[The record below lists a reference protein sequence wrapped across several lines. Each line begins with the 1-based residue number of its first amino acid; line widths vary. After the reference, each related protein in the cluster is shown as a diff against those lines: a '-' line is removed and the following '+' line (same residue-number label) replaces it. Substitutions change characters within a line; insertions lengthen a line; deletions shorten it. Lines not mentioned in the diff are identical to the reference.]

1 MNWVYPKQPSAKWS
15 RTIYSEKMSDV
26 PTISLHWYVIVV
38 LNSYK
43 WSPLNQT
50 AYAWK
55 ETKKTISPEHV
66 IEALK
71 NLGYA
76 DYINE
81 VEDAY
86 GAHKIEAAR
95 QSKNARKNKDTG
107 MTEQELIEE
116 QRKLFAQSR
125 ARTGST
131 PNTPSAVNIQR
142 QQMALQQAQVQQQQT
157 QHQQHPQLPQQS
169 PLQQQQQQQ
178 QSSAHLSQPPHM
190 QQQQQ
195 QQQPISVLPKAVP
208 IPTAVGGGSGEKTPL
223 PMRPIPSASG
233 GVGGGPTPLPFA
245 PSAATGGPTAL
256 PPRLSM
262 GGTPTSGVSLPMVS
276 TPKLPQPSSSLFP
289 LPSPNSKLPSA
300 FPVLPSP
307 TPQFNPQ
314 QMTPQ
319 QQQPYA
325 PASTNQM
332 EDDEDEDEE
341 FEEEDE

>member
-1 MNWVYPKQPSAKWS
+1 
-15 RTIYSEKMSDV
+15 
-26 PTISLHWYVIVV
+26 
-38 LNSYK
+38 
-43 WSPLNQT
+43 
-50 AYAWK
+50 
-55 ETKKTISPEHV
+55 
-66 IEALK
+66 
-71 NLGYA
+71 
-76 DYINE
+76 
-81 VEDAY
+81 
-86 GAHKIEAAR
+86 
-95 QSKNARKNKDTG
+95 

-157 QHQQHPQLPQQS
+157 QHPQLPQQS

-190 QQQQQ
+190 QQQQ

-233 GVGGGPTPLPFA
+233 GVSGGPTPLPFA

-314 QMTPQ
+314 QMSP